1 MIMEH
6 GDGAGDG
13 MDHGGHGH
21 LGHDMPMPM
30 PMPGDGPQC
39 SVSLFY
45 LDDIEKAE
53 GACADALT

>member
-6 GDGAGDG
+6 GDGEG

-21 LGHDMPMPM
+21 MGHDMPMPM

-39 SVSLFY
+39 SVSLFS
-45 LDDIEKAE
+45 LKPCE
-53 GACADALT
+53 GGPALTL